1 MGVRLMSPHRHAV
14 PCNELTVGE
23 GAETSSAA
31 PVGAPHA
38 RIVEGG
44 S

>member
-1 MGVRLMSPHRHAV
+1 MGVRLMSPHRLAV

-23 GAETSSAA
+23 GAETCCAA
-31 PVGAPHA
+31 PGGAPHA
-38 RIVEGG
+38 RIVEGV